1 MAQERAEFR
10 FAHLPLEEARKAAG
24 VLDAWPSGS
33 GVRLILRK
41 GVNYPSPRSGWSPP
55 SRMYFCVHPGGRMI
69 RILALAEKDLIQL
82 RRDPVLLRLVVFLP
96 ALMLLLFGYAIN
108 FTLSNVPLTLDDAS
122 RDRISQSLL
131 EELLKENRFRLAVRL
146 ESPEGV
152 VAAID
157 LGEARIGLVV
167 PEGALEKVRRWQ
179 SVDLEIYV
187 DGTDPNFA
195 FQTQA
200 ALRKAIQEVNARIQ
214 VGRALAGESVLP
226 PLSPSLPTLYNPDD
240 RTAWSG
246 IVGLVLTI
254 FTALLTALS
263 IVREAE
269 SRMMES
275 LLASPLRPHEVVL
288 GKVLP
293 YLALGHWVFG
303 APLRGSLGFL
313 LLAMF
318 LFVLGS
324 LAVGVLISTL
334 ARTQVQAVF
343 GTYAY
348 AFPTIFLS
356 GFVFPVDGM
365 PRFFQLLSYLVP
377 ARYLIEVL
385 RGVMLKGVG
394 WAVLWPHLLALLC
407 FSTLVPFLASVRFQ
421 MQGGML

>member
-1 MAQERAEFR
+1 M
-10 FAHLPLEEARKAAG
+10 
-24 VLDAWPSGS
+24 S
-33 GVRLILRK
+33 
-41 GVNYPSPRSGWSPP
+41 
-55 SRMYFCVHPGGRMI
+55 
-69 RILALAEKDLIQL
+69 RILALAEKEFIQL

-108 FTLSNVPLTLDDAS
+108 FTLSNVPLSLYDAS

-146 ESPEGV
+146 KSPEGV

-157 LGEARIGLVV
+157 RGEARVGLVV
-167 PEGALEKVRRWQ
+167 LEGALEKVRRGE
-179 SVDLEIYV
+179 SVNLEIYA

-195 FQTQA
+195 FQIQA
-200 ALRKAIQEVNARIQ
+200 ALRKAIQEVNTRIQ
-214 VGRALAGESVLP
+214 VGRALAGEAVLP
-226 PLSPSLPTLYNPDD
+226 PLSPSLHTLYNPDN
-240 RTAWSG
+240 RTAWFMIPG

-293 YLALGHWVFG
+293 YLVLAFGVALLVLALGHWVFG
-303 APLRGSLGFL
+303 VPVRGSLGFL
-313 LLAMF
+313 LLVML

-407 FSTLVPFLASVRFQ
+407 FSTLVLFLASVRFQ
-421 MQGGML
+421 RQGGML

>member
-1 MAQERAEFR
+1 M
-10 FAHLPLEEARKAAG
+10 
-24 VLDAWPSGS
+24 
-33 GVRLILRK
+33 
-41 GVNYPSPRSGWSPP
+41 N
-55 SRMYFCVHPGGRMI
+55 
-69 RILALAEKDLIQL
+69 RILALAEKELLQL
-82 RRDPVLLRLVVFLP
+82 RRDPILLRLVVFLP

-108 FTLSNVPLTLDDAS
+108 FTLSNIPLALYDAS
-122 RDRISQSLL
+122 QDRISQTLL
-131 EELLKENRFRLAVRL
+131 EELLKENRFRLAVRVG
-146 ESPEGV
+146 SPEEV

-157 LGEARIGLVV
+157 RGEARIGLVV
-167 PEGALEKVRRWQ
+167 PEGALEKVRRGE
-179 SVDLEIYV
+179 SVTLEVYV

-195 FQTQA
+195 FQAQA
-200 ALRKAIQEVNARIQ
+200 ALRKAIQEVNARVL
-214 VGRALAGESVLP
+214 VGRALAGEAVLP
-226 PLSPSLPTLYNPDD
+226 PLSPSLHTLYNPDN
-240 RTAWSG
+240 RTAWFMIPG
-246 IVGLVLTI
+246 IVGLVLTL

-293 YLALGHWVFG
+293 YLVLAFGVALLVLALGHWVFG
-303 APLRGSLGFL
+303 VPIRGSLGFL
-313 LLAMF
+313 LLVMF

-356 GFVFPVDGM
+356 GFVFPIDGM

-394 WAVLWPHLLALLC
+394 WAVLWPHLLALLF
-407 FSTLVPFLASVRFQ
+407 FSALVLFLASARFQ
-421 MQGGML
+421 KQGMV

>member
-1 MAQERAEFR
+1 M
-10 FAHLPLEEARKAAG
+10 
-24 VLDAWPSGS
+24 S
-33 GVRLILRK
+33 
-41 GVNYPSPRSGWSPP
+41 
-55 SRMYFCVHPGGRMI
+55 

-108 FTLSNVPLTLDDAS
+108 FTLSNVPLALYDAS

-157 LGEARIGLVV
+157 RGEARIGLVV

-226 PLSPSLPTLYNPDD
+226 PLSPSLYTLYNPDD
-240 RTAWSG
+240 RTAWFMIPG

-263 IVREAE
+263 IVWEAE

-377 ARYLIEVL
+377 ARYLIQVL

-407 FSTLVPFLASVRFQ
+407 FSTLVLFLASVRLQ
-421 MQGGML
+421 RQGGML